1 MLQGSVIGFGTN
13 CMSGIY
19 FIWQPDR
26 WLKFSTPVCWV
37 KPWSNRLASWK
48 LGFTCDFVW
57 PGLACTCIDLWSLWS
72 RSNLHTS
79 QCKFFTVWPPNASLF
94 TSSTCDHLWVHL
106 TRTLKRT
113 YKPHHGPVTISW
125 SQKTYTSRYFKI
137 RLKGHSSQSIRLQ
150 EFTGTVV
157 V

>member
-26 WLKFSTPVCWV
+26 WLQFSTPVCWV

-48 LGFTCDFVW
+48 LGVYLWLCLARPCLHLYWLVITFVKIKFAHKSMQVFY
-57 PGLACTCIDLWSLWS
+57 GLATQRKSLY
-72 RSNLHTS
+72 
-79 QCKFFTVWPPNASLF
+79 KFY
-94 TSSTCDHLWVHL
+94 LWVRL

-113 YKPHHGPVTISW
+113 YKPHHVPVTISW
-125 SQKTYTSRYFKI
+125 SQKTYSSRYFKI

-150 EFTGTVV
+150 KFTGTVV
-157 V
+157 I